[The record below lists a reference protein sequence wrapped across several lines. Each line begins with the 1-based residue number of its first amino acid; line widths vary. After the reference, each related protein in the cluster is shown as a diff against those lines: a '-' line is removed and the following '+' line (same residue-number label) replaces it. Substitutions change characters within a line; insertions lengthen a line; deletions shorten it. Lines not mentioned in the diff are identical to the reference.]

1 MELRLLQYFLT
12 VVREENISRAAEILH
27 ITQPTLSRGIQ
38 RLEEELGAQ
47 LFIRGR
53 RITLTD
59 AGVMLRR
66 RAEEVA
72 ALVDKIDAE
81 FEEKRELAG
90 VISIGTGGF
99 KAFGS
104 LPRAMAGFRAR
115 WPRVRFRIHTNSS
128 EYIKERIEQGLL
140 DFALLMEPVDVSKF
154 DYVRL
159 PGAERWG
166 LLVPAGS
173 PLASRAGVSAD
184 DLRGLPLIT
193 ADRPSV
199 QRELESRLGIS
210 FSELEIFAT
219 YNIITSAAEIVA
231 AGAACALTIEGVVSL
246 FDPAKVV
253 FVPLEPEISMSAVLA
268 WKKFQPNFGA
278 AGAFL
283 DYLKSMR

>member
-12 VVREENISRAAEILH
+12 VVREENISRAAELLH

-72 ALVDKIDAE
+72 SLVDRIEAE
-81 FEEKRELAG
+81 FEEKKELAG

-99 KAFGS
+99 RAFGA

-140 DFALLMEPVDVSKF
+140 DFALLMEPVDVSRF
-154 DYVRL
+154 DYIRV
-159 PGAERWG
+159 PGAARWG

-173 PLASRAGVSAD
+173 ALASRASVSAG
-184 DLRGLPLIT
+184 DLQGLPLVT

-199 QRELESRLGIS
+199 QSELESRLGIS

-231 AGAACALTIEGVVSL
+231 SGAACALTIEGVVSL
-246 FDPAKVV
+246 FDPAKAV
-253 FVPLEPEISMSAVLA
+253 FVPLEPEISMTAVLA

-283 DYLKSMR
+283 EYFKTMQ

>member
-12 VVREENISRAAEILH
+12 VVREENISRAAELLY

-72 ALVDKIDAE
+72 SLVDRIEAE
-81 FEEKRELAG
+81 FEEKKELAG

-99 KAFGS
+99 RAFGA

-140 DFALLMEPVDVSKF
+140 DFALLMEPVDVSRF
-154 DYVRL
+154 DYIRVT
-159 PGAERWG
+159 GAERWG

-173 PLASRAGVSAD
+173 ALASRASVSAG
-184 DLRGLPLIT
+184 DLRGLPLVT

-199 QRELESRLGIS
+199 QSELESRLGIS

-231 AGAACALTIEGVVSL
+231 SGAACALTIEGVVSL

-253 FVPLEPEISMSAVLA
+253 FVPLEPEISMTAVLA
-268 WKKFQPNFGA
+268 WKKFQPNFGV

-283 DYLKSMR
+283 EYFKSMQ

>member
-184 DLRGLPLIT
+184 DPSRPAAHHGGQAPPSSVNWKAASAYPSQSLKFLR
-193 ADRPSV
+193 
-199 QRELESRLGIS
+199 
-210 FSELEIFAT
+210 
-219 YNIITSAAEIVA
+219 
-231 AGAACALTIEGVVSL
+231 LTT
-246 FDPAKVV
+246 
-253 FVPLEPEISMSAVLA
+253 
-268 WKKFQPNFGA
+268 
-278 AGAFL
+278 
-283 DYLKSMR
+283 

>member
-12 VVREENISRAAEILH
+12 VVREENISRAAELLH

-38 RLEEELGAQ
+38 KLEEELGAQ

-99 KAFGS
+99 KAFGA
-104 LPRAMAGFRAR
+104 LPRAMEGFRAR

-159 PGAERWG
+159 PGRERWG
-166 LLVPAGS
+166 LLVSAGN
-173 PLASRAGVSAD
+173 PLASRASVSAD
-184 DLRGLPLIT
+184 GLRGLPLIT
-193 ADRPSV
+193 TDRLPV
-199 QRELESRLGIS
+199 QRELESRLGIN

-253 FVPLEPEISMSAVLA
+253 FVPLEPELSMAAVLA

-283 DYLKSMR
+283 DYLKSMQ